1 MTGDNNGASAES
13 SDNGNHDT
21 MEPFVTPKE

>member
-1 MTGDNNGASAES
+1 MTGDNNGASADS

-21 MEPFVTPKE
+21 IEPFVIVEE